1 MCFVRSPSA
10 DLKHIWSHGEVP
22 NPAEKALPDCGAK
35 QLLFSRLYAYYT
47 TVVRSMDADTAHIIH
62 ALLRQLARLFLLTI
76 FLRPFSRTTIMESS
90 PRPASQILLLTILV
104 RHNLLLTILVSHIFT
119 SAWTANLVCY
129 NRV

>member
-1 MCFVRSPSA
+1 MLPSPQPRRFQKQRSLPS
-10 DLKHIWSHGEVP
+10 IRT
-22 NPAEKALPDCGAK
+22 PAAPQQQG
-35 QLLFSRLYAYYT
+35 
-47 TVVRSMDADTAHIIH
+47 
-62 ALLRQLARLFLLTI
+62 RLFLFTI